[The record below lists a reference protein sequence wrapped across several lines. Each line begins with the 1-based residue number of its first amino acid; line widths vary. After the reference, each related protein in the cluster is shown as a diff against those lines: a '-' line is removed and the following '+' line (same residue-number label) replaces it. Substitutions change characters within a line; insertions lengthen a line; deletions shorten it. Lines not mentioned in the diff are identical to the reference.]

1 MASKEELIMK
11 IQNKSWKK
19 AMVMAG
25 ALAFGGLLLPSAY
38 AADDNTGASMSRGV
52 KEWNDNCARCHNVRD
67 PKEMRDD
74 QWMATVF
81 HMRVRAGLTG
91 QEARDILLFLQNT
104 N

>member
-1 MASKEELIMK
+1 MN
-11 IQNKSWKK
+11 IQHKTWAK
-19 AMVMAG
+19 AIILVA
-25 ALAFGGLLLPSAY
+25 ALMLGGSLSPTAF
-38 AADDNTGASMSRGV
+38 AADDTGGASMSRGV

-91 QEARDILLFLQNT
+91 QQTRDILLFLQNT